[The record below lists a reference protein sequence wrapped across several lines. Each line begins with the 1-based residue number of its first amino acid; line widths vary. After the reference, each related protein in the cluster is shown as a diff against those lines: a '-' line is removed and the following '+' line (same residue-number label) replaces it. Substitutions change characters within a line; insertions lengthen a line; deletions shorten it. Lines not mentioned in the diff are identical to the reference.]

1 MKKLPII
8 LYSILLAIMLG
19 LLGYEVFYLH
29 NSDSGFYLK
38 AGLALIA
45 ILAAMIRSATGS
57 RRRVSN
63 KKAVYSKAYA
73 PFIGSAFSREPKLE
87 KRFYNAVDLYNRN
100 KPAAAVTQLEKLRTH
115 CSHSDDYYALT
126 VFTALCYDEMRLY
139 AEAAALYEK
148 AVQMRPNS
156 TLVSNM
162 GCASTVWVIL
172 PLPWMPTSRLCSW
185 TTRTLPPTTI
195 WPSCASGQ
203 AISSAVWNVRRRR
216 FL

>member
-63 KKAVYSKAYA
+63 KN
-73 PFIGSAFSREPKLE
+73 GSITLWISTTGTNP
-87 KRFYNAVDLYNRN
+87 
-100 KPAAAVTQLEKLRTH
+100 P
-115 CSHSDDYYALT
+115 
-126 VFTALCYDEMRLY
+126 RL
-139 AEAAALYEK
+139 
-148 AVQMRPNS
+148 
-156 TLVSNM
+156 
-162 GCASTVWVIL
+162 
-172 PLPWMPTSRLCSW
+172 
-185 TTRTLPPTTI
+185 
-195 WPSCASGQ
+195 
-203 AISSAVWNVRRRR
+203 
-216 FL
+216 